1 VTDNFYRAFEDKHRG
16 SRQLIKERLRVY
28 LPFIAALRGLCQGAQ
43 AIDLGC
49 GRGEWLELLSENGF
63 DARGVDLDDGM
74 LAACRELGLKVE
86 NQDAIAALQALP
98 DDSQMV
104 VSGFHIAEHL
114 PFEVLQN
121 LVKQAHRV
129 LKPAGLLILETP
141 NPENILVGTAG
152 FYTDPTHQRP
162 LPSALLE
169 FLPEYFG
176 FLRIKT
182 LRLQEQGALA
192 TKPHLDLMDVLG
204 GSSPD
209 YAVVAQKSADQELVA
224 LTAAAF
230 EPEYGLALGLLA
242 SRYDGQRQEQLQ
254 QALSLAEGAITHA
267 DRIDQLSHDRTQQA
281 LSLAE
286 GAIAHANRIDQ
297 LSHERTQ
304 LALNTVEEIRA
315 HSAQTHAALHAV
327 LHSRSWRLTF
337 PLRWL
342 GHQARRLRDEGLA
355 SRTKA
360 LARKLIRPLAR
371 QGIKL
376 INTRPRLRRACVA
389 LAHRLGLYHALRSL
403 YFRLSRPAPATPSRQ
418 ATPSETQ
425 VPPHEDSPQLSDRV
439 MEIYSELKRAIA
451 VRKSQGGQ

>member
-1 VTDNFYRAFEDKHRG
+1 MTDNFYRAFEDKHRG

-254 QALSLAEGAITHA
+254 QALSLAEGAI
-267 DRIDQLSHDRTQQA
+267 
-281 LSLAE
+281 
-286 GAIAHANRIDQ
+286 AHANRIDQ